1 MSAHLGDDLR
11 PAGQHLADLRHQAD
25 ELRRRLTDVQL
36 LLDTERASVPVA
48 ASHADGLFGSHGN
61 GRPAAYSAASGGANG
76 TQCSDPAGPG
86 TGTSLPGDAGPTAL
100 ANGQIGPGAGMPG
113 DRPAWPADSSTAGP
127 GADGSGQDAAGD
139 RTTMLLNHGRSSAR
153 RRLPR
158 RGWLALITV
167 AAVVLA
173 GILTAVLVAGQA
185 SWPSSVATVRREA
198 AIACRNPDVRS
209 EPGLVNFAC
218 AKDSTQILWVF
229 ALLTS
234 YDDPHFVDRAT
245 GRTGLEPITPTQG
258 GELAFSLNLHHPYN
272 PASPIDSLEVAAR
285 AINNIVGGATV
296 TSASGKLVVQPGLES
311 SPQNCARYTGSAAL
325 TTRQGFPA
333 VCARQVTG
341 RSGRIALV
349 SDIYRRWLVGATAAA
364 ARNAAVLFGNADN
377 PGNGRVQAILRQLAQ
392 SRQPA

>member
-1 MSAHLGDDLR
+1 MTAHLGDDLR
-11 PAGQHLADLRHQAD
+11 PAGERLADLRHQAD

-36 LLDTERASVPVA
+36 LLDTERAAEPVTA
-48 ASHADGLFGSHGN
+48 AAGARPRASREAAPGQGTPSPADGPF
-61 GRPAAYSAASGGANG
+61 AYLG
-76 TQCSDPAGPG
+76 
-86 TGTSLPGDAGPTAL
+86 
-100 ANGQIGPGAGMPG
+100 
-113 DRPAWPADSSTAGP
+113 SSTAGGYQAEARGGP
-127 GADGSGQDAAGD
+127 GASRGEATRPGTGASGRDAGQAEGGSSSDAAAD
-139 RTTMLLNHGRSSAR
+139 RTTMLLNHGRTSAR
-153 RRLPR
+153 RRLSR
-158 RGWLALITV
+158 RSWVALLSS

-173 GILTAVLVAGQA
+173 CVLIAVVLVGQK

-218 AKDSTQILWVF
+218 AKDSDQILWVF

-234 YDDPHFVDRAT
+234 YDNPHFVDRAT
-245 GRTGLEPITPTQG
+245 GRAGLEPITPTQG

-272 PASPIDSLEVAAR
+272 PASPLDSLEVAAR

-296 TSASGKLVVQPGLES
+296 TSASGELVVQPGLES

-333 VCARQVTG
+333 VCARQITS
-341 RSGRIALV
+341 RSGRMELV
-349 SDIYRRWLVGATAAA
+349 SDIYRKWLVGATTAA
-364 ARNAAVLFGNADN
+364 ARDAAVLFGNADN
-377 PGNGRVQAILRQLAQ
+377 PGNGRVQAILRQLSQ